1 MRRLLAPSLAAALLL
16 ASAVGRA
23 DVPTLEDECRLRNA
37 AVCELN
43 GVEYRLDAPCP
54 ATARTLR
61 PLGSERCRRAAQ
73 VGSEHREWP
82 ATATAATGTSA
93 AAVTRPAQHLAW
105 LGRNERWLLPLLLLV
120 GALLLATV
128 AVFVLR
134 QRPARREPPAAGA
147 STGSQLLQILLAA
160 VLAVPLGHQAA
171 GLALRRVLAGFD
183 NRDSAAPWLLAAP
196 VGLLVFLLVSG
207 ISFALLVLL
216 FGYLSRRSRQQQRN
230 GVSADAGDSPGGDD
244 PKAAGHKRE
253 RTGAD

>member
-16 ASAVGRA
+16 ASGIGRA

-61 PLGSERCRRAAQ
+61 PLGSERCRGAAQ
-73 VGSEHREWP
+73 VGSEHLELP
-82 ATATAATGTSA
+82 STAAARTPPAATS
-93 AAVTRPAQHLAW
+93 PAQHLAW

-120 GALLLATV
+120 GALLLAAV

-134 QRPARREPPAAGA
+134 QRPARRERPAAEAG
-147 STGSQLLQILLAA
+147 TGSQLLQILLAA

-171 GLALRRVLAGFD
+171 GLALRRVLANFD

-216 FGYLSRRSRQQQRN
+216 FGYLVRRPRRQQ
-230 GVSADAGDSPGGDD
+230 GGGSPAGKDDPPGGSG
-244 PKAAGHKRE
+244 ASAGARHRE

>member
-54 ATARTLR
+54 AAARTLR

-73 VGSEHREWP
+73 LGSEHLQLP
-82 ATATAATGTSA
+82 ATAAARTPPAATN
-93 AAVTRPAQHLAW
+93 PAQHLAW

-134 QRPARREPPAAGA
+134 PRPARRDPAAAGA

-160 VLAVPLGHQAA
+160 VLAVPLGQQAA
-171 GLALRRVLAGFD
+171 GLALQRVLAGFD

-216 FGYLSRRSRQQQRN
+216 FGYLSRRPRR
-230 GVSADAGDSPGGDD
+230 
-244 PKAAGHKRE
+244 
-253 RTGAD
+253 

>member
-16 ASAVGRA
+16 ASGIGRA

-37 AVCELN
+37 AVCEIN

-61 PLGSERCRRAAQ
+61 PLGSERCRGGAQ
-73 VGSEHREWP
+73 AGSEHLELP
-82 ATATAATGTSA
+82 ATAAARTPPAATS
-93 AAVTRPAQHLAW
+93 PAQHLAW
-105 LGRNERWLLPLLLLV
+105 LGRNEPWLLPLLLV
-120 GALLLATV
+120 GALLVAGV

-134 QRPARREPPAAGA
+134 QRPARRERPAAEVG
-147 STGSQLLQILLAA
+147 TGSQLLQILLAA

-171 GLALRRVLAGFD
+171 GLALRRVLANFD

-207 ISFALLVLL
+207 IAFALLVLL
-216 FGYLSRRSRQQQRN
+216 FGYLLRRPRRQQRN
-230 GVSADAGDSPGGDD
+230 GVPADEGDPPGREDA
-244 PKAAGHKRE
+244 KAAGGKRE
-253 RTGAD
+253 RTRGD

>member
-1 MRRLLAPSLAAALLL
+1 VRRLLAPSLAAALLL

-61 PLGSERCRRAAQ
+61 PLGSERCRGAAQ
-73 VGSEHREWP
+73 VGSEHRELP
-82 ATATAATGTSA
+82 AAAAAGMSA

-120 GALLLATV
+120 GALLLAAV

-134 QRPARREPPAAGA
+134 QRPVRREPPAAGA

-160 VLAVPLGHQAA
+160 VLAVPLGQQAA
-171 GLALRRVLAGFD
+171 GLALQRVLAGFD

-196 VGLLVFLLVSG
+196 VWLLVFLLVSG

-216 FGYLSRRSRQQQRN
+216 FGYLSRRPRRQQRN
-230 GVSADAGDSPGGDD
+230 GVPADAGDPPGGDD
-244 PKAAGHKRE
+244 PRAAGHKRE